1 MAFNDR
7 YRAPLTVEAA
17 VDAFKDGEAV
27 PDAPQGQGL
36 RLLLKAFSCI
46 SHHSASNGTKETH
59 RFFFPFHFPVLELF
73 PTAFLILTQIQYAF
87 EYNLTLSLDGDTKA
101 AILCEIN
108 DSFVH

>member
-59 RFFFPFHFPVLELF
+59 RFFPLSFSGIGIVSNC
-73 PTAFLILTQIQYAF
+73 ILNF
-87 EYNLTLSLDGDTKA
+87 
-101 AILCEIN
+101 
-108 DSFVH
+108 DSNTVRI